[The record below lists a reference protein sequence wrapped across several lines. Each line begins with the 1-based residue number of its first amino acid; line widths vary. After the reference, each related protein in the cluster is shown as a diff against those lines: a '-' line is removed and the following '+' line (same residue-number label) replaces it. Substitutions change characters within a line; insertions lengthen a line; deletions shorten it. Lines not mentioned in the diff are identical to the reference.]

1 MPSKDPEKRKAT
13 DKARYERNKGMPKRR
28 KGRLRDELPYPP
40 PKLSRLDEIAL
51 RDPSIREG
59 RSVK

>member
-1 MPSKDPEKRKAT
+1 MPNKDPEKRSA
-13 DKARYERNKGMPKRR
+13 ANERYRRNRGMPKRR

-59 RSVK
+59 RSNV